1 MNHDSDWGRST
12 WLSPMIMMG
21 GLLFCVGFGAFVY
34 RSDNE
39 RNRQYVIEATADRE
53 RLNRNNAQILT
64 IVFEGLEAWQK
75 SCAAQ
80 IDEDGVIV
88 KCNARY
94 EKTYGKG
101 VGSNIEEIMPDDVRQ
116 VHHQEMTVAVKR
128 HPQSPVYTSIDSYT
142 LLPGGK
148 KAATHVRAW
157 TIDGG
162 GGMGFFD
169 VKEDAD

>member
-1 MNHDSDWGRST
+1 MNHDSDWGRSA

-39 RNRQYVIEATADRE
+39 RNRNDAIVATADRE

-64 IVFEGLEAWQK
+64 IVFEGLEAWQR

-80 IDEDGVIV
+80 IDSDGTIV

-94 EKTYGKG
+94 EKTFGKG
-101 VGSNIEEIMPDDVRQ
+101 VGSNIEEIMPDDVRP
-116 VHHQEMTVAVKR
+116 VHHTRMANAVKA
-128 HPQSPVYTSIDSYT
+128 HVDCPVFTSMDSYT
-142 LLPGGK
+142 IVAGK
-148 KAATHVRAW
+148 KVRTHICAW

-169 VKEDAD
+169 VQGEQQ